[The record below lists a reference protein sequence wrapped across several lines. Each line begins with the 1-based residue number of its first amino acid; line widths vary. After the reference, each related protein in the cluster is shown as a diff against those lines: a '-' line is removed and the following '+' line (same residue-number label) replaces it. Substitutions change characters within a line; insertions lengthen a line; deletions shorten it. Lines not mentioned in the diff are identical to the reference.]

1 MLEPGAERRVWS
13 FPGSPADR
21 LSLGQALKEIM
32 YQRILVTVENSSN
45 DQVILNHIQDLV
57 ALTGARLLLVC
68 VANGWVARN
77 FDQLKLR
84 ESEEMRRDRD
94 YLANLCENLREKGIE
109 TDYIL
114 AYGEPS
120 DEIIRIAREQQVD
133 LIAMTTHGH
142 RFISDLLYGSVSHDV
157 RHAVNIPVLLLKAK

>member
-1 MLEPGAERRVWS
+1 
-13 FPGSPADR
+13 
-21 LSLGQALKEIM
+21 
-32 YQRILVTVENSSN
+32 
-45 DQVILNHIQDLV
+45 
-57 ALTGARLLLVC
+57 
-68 VANGWVARN
+68 
-77 FDQLKLR
+77 
-84 ESEEMRRDRD
+84 MRQDRD
-94 YLANLCENLREKGIE
+94 YLANLCASLRKKGIE

-157 RHAVNIPVLLLKAK
+157 GML

>member
-1 MLEPGAERRVWS
+1 
-13 FPGSPADR
+13 
-21 LSLGQALKEIM
+21 
-32 YQRILVTVENSSN
+32 
-45 DQVILNHIQDLV
+45 V
-57 ALTGARLLLVC
+57 AH
-68 VANGWVARN
+68 GWVARN

-84 ESEEMRRDRD
+84 ESEEMRRDRE
-94 YLANLCENLREKGIE
+94 YLANLCDSLKEKGIQS
-109 TDYIL
+109 DYIL

-120 DEIIRIAREQQVD
+120 DEIIRIAREQHVD